1 MRRALLTKMK
11 DAFVIG
17 IAGGSGSGK
26 STFAK
31 RLKERFPEDIALV
44 SCDNYYLARH
54 DMPLEERK
62 LQNYDSPE
70 AFEFD
75 LMIRQ
80 IRELKAGK
88 DVACPV
94 YDFTLHDR
102 SNEFLQIEAKPIVL
116 IDGILIFT
124 APQLR
129 ELMDMKIYVETDADE
144 RILRRVRRDM
154 VERGRDLDGIIAQ
167 YLATVKPMHNAYVEP
182 TKAYADIIING
193 GMNDTAYDL
202 VKNKIQSLLKKEVLL

>member
-1 MRRALLTKMK
+1 MK

-26 STFAK
+26 STFAQ

-54 DMPLEERK
+54 DMPFEERK

-80 IRELKAGK
+80 ITALKEGREIL
-88 DVACPV
+88 CPV
-94 YDFTLHDR
+94 YDFTQHDR
-102 SNEFLQIEAKPIVL
+102 SEQVLRIEAKPVVL

-124 APQLR
+124 EPQLR
-129 ELMDMKIYVETDADE
+129 DLMDMKIYVETDADE

-193 GMNDTAYDL
+193 GMNDTAFDL
-202 VKNKIQSLLKKEVLL
+202 VKNKIQSLLEKGV

>member
-1 MRRALLTKMK
+1 MK

-26 STFAK
+26 STLTK
-31 RLKERFPEDIALV
+31 RLKEQFPEDIALV

-54 DMPLEERK
+54 DMPLAERK

-75 LMIRQ
+75 LMIQQ
-80 IRELKAGK
+80 IRDLKAGK
-88 DVACPV
+88 DIACPV
-94 YDFTLHDR
+94 YDFAAHDR
-102 SNEFLQIEAKPIVL
+102 SEQILQIAAKPVIL
-116 IDGILIFT
+116 IDGILIFVE
-124 APQLR
+124 PQLR
-129 ELMDMKIYVETDADE
+129 ELMDMRIYVETDADE

-154 VERGRDLDGIIAQ
+154 VDRGRDLDGIIDQ
-167 YLATVKPMHNAYVEP
+167 YLATVKPMHNAFVEP

-193 GMNDTAYDL
+193 GMNDTAFDL
-202 VKNKIQSLLKKEVLL
+202 VKNKIQQLLGEAV

>member
-1 MRRALLTKMK
+1 MK

-26 STFAK
+26 STFAQ
-31 RLKERFPEDIALV
+31 RLKERFPEDIALL

-54 DMPLEERK
+54 DMPFEERK

-75 LMIRQ
+75 LMVRQ

-88 DVACPV
+88 DISCPV
-94 YDFTLHDR
+94 YDFTQHDR
-102 SNEFLQIEAKPIVL
+102 SDQVLQIQAKPVVL
-116 IDGILIFT
+116 IDGILLFVEE
-124 APQLR
+124 QLR
-129 ELMDMKIYVETDADE
+129 SLMDMKIYVETDADE
-144 RILRRVRRDM
+144 RILRRARRDM
-154 VERGRDLDGIIAQ
+154 VERGRDLDGIISQ
-167 YLATVKPMHNAYVEP
+167 YLTTVKPMHNAYVEP

-193 GMNDTAYDL
+193 GMNDMAFDL
-202 VKNKIQSLLKKEVLL
+202 VKNKIQSLLGGTTV

>member
-1 MRRALLTKMK
+1 MK
-11 DAFVIG
+11 KAFVIG

-26 STFAK
+26 STFAQ
-31 RLKERFPEDIALV
+31 RLKERFPENIALV

-54 DMPLEERK
+54 DMPFEERK
-62 LQNYDSPE
+62 LQNYDSPA

-80 IRELKAGK
+80 ISQLKDGQSIE
-88 DVACPV
+88 CPV
-94 YDFTLHDR
+94 YDFTQHDR
-102 SNEFLQIEAKPIVL
+102 SDQVLTIDARPVVL

-124 APQLR
+124 EPKLR
-129 ELMDMKIYVETDADE
+129 ELMDMRIYVETDADE

-154 VERGRDLDGIIAQ
+154 RERGRDLDGIITQ
-167 YLATVKPMHNAYVEP
+167 YLTTVKPMHNAFVEP
-182 TKAYADIIING
+182 TKIFADIIING

-202 VKNKIQSLLKKEVLL
+202 VKNKIQTILEKEASHESV